1 VLQRAELLPVPLA
14 LPLELLGNLLLENKR
29 LEGIVTLL
37 LSARKADREPGV
49 VVLLLVEKTCQ
60 TAVLALVG
68 LNLDLEVLRLLGEG
82 VGKGLEFKELCR
94 VSRSIPSVRFSFR
107 LTCCFQF
114 SNSSTR

>member
-14 LPLELLGNLLLENKR
+14 LPLELLGELLLENKR
-29 LEGIVTLL
+29 FEGIVTLL
-37 LSARKADREPGV
+37 LGTREADREPGV
-49 VVLLLVEKTCQ
+49 VVLLLVEETCQ

-94 VSRSIPSVRFSFR
+94 VNRCIPSVRFSFR